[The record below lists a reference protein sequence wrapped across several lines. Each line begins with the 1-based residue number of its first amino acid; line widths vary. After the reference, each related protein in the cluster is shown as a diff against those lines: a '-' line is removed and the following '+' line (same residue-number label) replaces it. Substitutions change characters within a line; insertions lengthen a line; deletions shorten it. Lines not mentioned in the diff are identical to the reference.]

1 MALELLH
8 NEWIFQSNFISKNF
22 IQSQPTEWRK
32 YLQMRQQARCKSPK
46 FMNSSCSSRRSN
58 QSVVLKEIHPECSL
72 EGLMLKF
79 QYYGHL
85 MWRADSLDKTLMLG
99 KIKGRRTRGQQ
110 RMRWLDGITN
120 SMETSLSKLW
130 DLVMDRDAWR
140 AAVHGVTKGQTRLS
154 DWTVSNRSGIRSLIY
169 VLDYSRVGNQ
179 ELETH
184 TLSFCYFLVF
194 VKTGWMG
201 KHNNHIFLVKN
212 KDK

>member
-22 IQSQPTEWRK
+22 IWSQPTEWRK

-99 KIKGRRTRGQQ
+99 KIEGGRRRGWQ
-110 RMRWLDGITN
+110 RTRWLDGITD
-120 SMETSLSKLW
+120 SMDMCLSELW
-130 DLVMDRDAWR
+130 EFVMDREASH
-140 AAVHGVTKGQTRLS
+140 AAVHRVTKS
-154 DWTVSNRSGIRSLIY
+154 WTQLNEWTQLKRS
-169 VLDYSRVGNQ
+169 YS
-179 ELETH
+179 EPS
-184 TLSFCYFLVF
+184 TL
-194 VKTGWMG
+194 T
-201 KHNNHIFLVKN
+201 
-212 KDK
+212 

>member
-1 MALELLH
+1 MWSKGTLCTDAEAETPVLWPPDVKNWLIEKDPH
-8 NEWIFQSNFISKNF
+8 AGKDWRQEEKGTTENEMVGSI
-22 IQSQPTEWRK
+22 TD
-32 YLQMRQQARCKSPK
+32 
-46 FMNSSCSSRRSN
+46 
-58 QSVVLKEIHPECSL
+58 
-72 EGLMLKF
+72 LMD
-79 QYYGHL
+79 
-85 MWRADSLDKTLMLG
+85 M
-99 KIKGRRTRGQQ
+99 
-110 RMRWLDGITN
+110 
-120 SMETSLSKLW
+120 SLSRLW
-130 DLVMDRDAWR
+130 ELVVNREARR